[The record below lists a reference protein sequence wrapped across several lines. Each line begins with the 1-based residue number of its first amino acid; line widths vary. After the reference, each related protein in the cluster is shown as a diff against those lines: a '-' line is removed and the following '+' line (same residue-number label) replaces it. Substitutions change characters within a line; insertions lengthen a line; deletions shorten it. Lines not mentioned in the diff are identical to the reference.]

1 MGISI
6 PQSLVMSKSYVKI
19 LKSVLANIDANPL
32 HKELRNRIIWE
43 YNEAVNKV
51 FLFIKERSNP
61 FESTM
66 PLKLHHFTSGQLVDP
81 EISAKILEFFYK
93 GSTEYLIFQ
102 EERYL
107 QKTKKLGKTIKRFKV
122 LTFIT
127 KNTIEKKDTC
137 RVSAKKLP
145 RKLVRHR
152 RKLI

>member
-93 GSTEYLIFQ
+93 SLTEYLIFR

-107 QKTKKLGKTIKRFKV
+107 QKSKKLGETIKRFKV
-122 LTFIT
+122 PPFIP
-127 KNTIEKKDTC
+127 KNTTEKKDTS
-137 RVSAKKLP
+137 RVSAKNATK
-145 RKLVRHR
+145 K
-152 RKLI
+152 IGETEEN

>member
-1 MGISI
+1 
-6 PQSLVMSKSYVKI
+6 MSKRYSKI

-32 HKELRNRIIWE
+32 HKELRNIIIWE

-61 FESTM
+61 YESTLPM
-66 PLKLHHFTSGQLVDP
+66 KLYHFTSGQLVDP

-93 GSTEYLIFQ
+93 GLTEYLIFR

-107 QKTKKLGKTIKRFKV
+107 QKSKKLEETIKRFKV
-122 LTFIT
+122 LQKTQLKRMTPVEFLP
-127 KNTIEKKDTC
+127 
-137 RVSAKKLP
+137 KKLP